1 MNEKSDLKLIAI
13 RGLPGSGKS
22 EFAKYLGLNFFE
34 ADQYFENFNDG
45 IFDFKLIKK
54 AHQFCYKNIEKE
66 LILGNSVVVSNT
78 MTTENEVKEYQD
90 LAAKYKARFVSLVL
104 ENRHKGKSIHDVPK
118 SSIEQ
123 MRNRFSIRLSIL
135 KFI

>member
-1 MNEKSDLKLIAI
+1 MNEKNLKLIAL

-22 EFAKYLGLNFFE
+22 EFAKYLGLKFFE
-34 ADQYFENFNDG
+34 ADQYFENFNNG

-54 AHQFCYKNIEKE
+54 AHQFCFENIEKE

-90 LAAKYKARFVSLVL
+90 LATKYKARFVSLVL
-104 ENRHKGKSIHDVPK
+104 ENRHKGKSIHNVPK

-123 MRNRFSIRLSIL
+123 MRNRFSIRL
-135 KFI
+135 